1 MYLIWEQLVFLSLP
15 WIRRSKQ
22 CAWKWIS
29 EHVLFSGWGWII
41 LYLLP
46 RDSHKQ
52 PLQVDECLF
61 SLGCVWEQNKPSWII
76 RFYGYA
82 VSNNFLKKPNYI
94 LLISKPCCP
103 KRRIL
108 RVHSKP
114 ITQRLHD
121 QDVCE
126 RWFAGWETLIPQ
138 SLVPD
143 IFNVKLGV
151 CIHLPW
157 VLQWPVGLEGRTTL
171 LRKQYCCC
179 YFRLNH
185 NIRCTCRLTQ
195 NPSGTSFSCWLR
207 GVFWFVF

>member
-15 WIRRSKQ
+15 WIRRSKR

-52 PLQVDECLF
+52 PLQVDEWLF
-61 SLGCVWEQNKPSWII
+61 SLGCVREQNKPSWII

-94 LLISKPCCP
+94 LLISKPCCT

-108 RVHSKP
+108 ECTAS
-114 ITQRLHD
+114 RLHGGYATRMFVSAGL
-121 QDVCE
+121 QDGK
-126 RWFAGWETLIPQ
+126 RWSPKASYQTFSMWNWEFAFIYPEY
-138 SLVPD
+138 
-143 IFNVKLGV
+143 
-151 CIHLPW
+151 
-157 VLQWPVGLEGRTTL
+157 R
-171 LRKQYCCC
+171 
-179 YFRLNH
+179 
-185 NIRCTCRLTQ
+185 
-195 NPSGTSFSCWLR
+195 SGP
-207 GVFWFVF
+207 